1 MSREAMNYDVVIVG
15 GGPSGLSTAIKLKQL
30 NSELNVC
37 LLEKGSE
44 IGAHILSGNV
54 FETRALDELL
64 PNWKE
69 LKAPVKTKVSKE
81 KFLFLG
87 KSKSLSWP
95 TWLLPSVQKNHNNYI
110 ISLANLCRWLAEQAE
125 ALGVEI
131 FPGFPA
137 NEILYNDNGSV
148 KGVATQ
154 DMGIDKE
161 GNKKGNFEP
170 GIELLGEVTVFAE
183 GCRGHLGKQLIK
195 NFDLDYGKDSQQY
208 GIGFKEIWEIDEKN
222 HEEGL
227 VMHTVGWPLDNNTY
241 GGSFVYHA
249 ENKQIF
255 LGYVIGLDYKNP
267 HLSPFDEFQR
277 FKTHPAIKKIIEGGK
292 RISYGARALIEG
304 GIQSLPKMY
313 MPGALLI
320 GCDAGTLNMPKI
332 KGAHTAMKSGM
343 IAAETIVDYIK
354 ILNKHDTNLDDH
366 EISNKY
372 HAGLSFYEKNFK
384 KSWAYKELYAARNV
398 KPSFNWGLILGIIFT
413 GIDQLLFRGK
423 LPLTLKHKHA
433 DHETLKLANEMPII
447 EYPKPDGIITFDK
460 TSSVYLTGTNHADN
474 QPVHLKLKDSNL
486 PINYTL
492 EKFDEPAQRYC
503 PAGVYE
509 VQIEN
514 NINTFVINSQNCIH
528 CKTCD
533 IKEPSQNITWITPEG
548 NGGPKYGNM

>member
-1 MSREAMNYDVVIVG
+1 MEYDVVIVG

-30 NSELNVC
+30 DSNLNVC
-37 LLEKGSE
+37 VLEKASE
-44 IGAHILSGNV
+44 IGAHIISGNV

-64 PNWKE
+64 PQWKE
-69 LKAPVKTKVSKE
+69 LNAPVKTKVTKE

-87 KSKSLSWP
+87 KKNFLSWP

-137 NEILYNDNGSV
+137 SEILYNDDGSV

-154 DMGIDKE
+154 DMGIDKD
-161 GNKKGNFEP
+161 GNKKDSFES
-170 GIELLGEVTVFAE
+170 GIELHAKVTVFAE

-195 NFDLDYGKDSQQY
+195 KFELDKGKNPQQY
-208 GIGFKEIWEIDEKN
+208 GIGFKEIWEIEKKK
-222 HEEGL
+222 HKEGL
-227 VMHTVGWPLDNNTY
+227 VMHTVGWPLSNDTY
-241 GGSFVYHA
+241 GGSFMYHA
-249 ENKQIF
+249 ENRQVF

-267 HLSPFDEFQR
+267 YLSPFDEFQK
-277 FKTHPAIKKIIEGGK
+277 FKTHPQIKKIIEGGK

-332 KGAHTAMKSGM
+332 KGSHTAMKSGI
-343 IAAETIVDYIK
+343 IAAETIVKHIK
-354 ILNKHDTNLDDH
+354 EKKSLSLYE
-366 EISNKY
+366 EI
-372 HAGLSFYEKNFK
+372 FK
-384 KSWAYKELYAARNV
+384 KSWAYKELFLTRNV
-398 KPSFNWGLILGIIFT
+398 KPSFSWGLIIGIIFT
-413 GIDQLLFRGK
+413 GLDQILFRGK
-423 LPLTLKHKHA
+423 LPFTLKHKHA
-433 DHETLKLANEMPII
+433 DHQTLLPVSKSKKI
-447 EYPKPDGIITFDK
+447 EYPKHDNIITFDK
-460 TSSVYLTGTNHADN
+460 TSSVYLTGTNHTDN
-474 QPVHLKLKDSNL
+474 QPVHLQLKDSNL

-503 PAGVYE
+503 PVGVYE
-509 VQIEN
+509 IQVEN
-514 NINTFVINSQNCIH
+514 NLPKFVINSQNCIH

-533 IKEPSQNITWITPEG
+533 IKEPSQNITWVTPEG
-548 NGGPKYGNM
+548 GGGPKYGNM

>member
-1 MSREAMNYDVVIVG
+1 MEYDVVIVG

-30 NSELNVC
+30 NPDINVC
-37 LLEKGSE
+37 LLEKASE

-54 FETRALDELL
+54 FETKALDELL

-69 LKAPVKTKVSKE
+69 MSSPIKTKVTNE

-87 KSKSLSWP
+87 KSKSISWP
-95 TWLLPSVQKNHNNYI
+95 TWLLPKVQKNHNNYI

-125 ALGVEI
+125 NLGVEI

-137 NEILYNDNGSV
+137 SEILYNDDGSV

-154 DMGIDKE
+154 DMGLDKE
-161 GNKKGNFEP
+161 GNKKDSFEP
-170 GIELLGEVTVFAE
+170 GMELHAKVTVFAE
-183 GCRGHLGKQLIK
+183 GCRGHLGKELIK
-195 NFDLDYGKDSQQY
+195 KYELDKGKNPQQY

-227 VMHTVGWPLDNNTY
+227 VMHTAGWPLDNNTY

-277 FKTHPAIKKIIEGGK
+277 FKTHPSILKLLQGAK

-304 GIQSLPKMY
+304 GLQSLPQMH
-313 MPGALLI
+313 MPGALLV

-332 KGAHTAMKSGM
+332 KGSHTAMKSGM
-343 IAAETIVDYIK
+343 IAAETIIDHLK
-354 ILNKHDTNLDDH
+354 ENKNL
-366 EISNKY
+366 S
-372 HAGLSFYEKNFK
+372 SYENRFK
-384 KSWAYKELYAARNV
+384 KSWVYEELHSARNV
-398 KPSFNWGLILGIIFT
+398 KPSFSWGLILGIIFT
-413 GIDQLLFRGK
+413 GIDQILFRGK
-423 LPLTLKHKHA
+423 LPFTLKHKHA
-433 DHETLKLANEMPII
+433 DHETLKPAKDMPKI
-447 EYPKPDGIITFDK
+447 EYPKPDNIITFDK
-460 TSSVYLTGTNHADN
+460 TSSVYLTGTNHEAD
-474 QPVHLKLKDSNL
+474 QPVHLHLKNKDL

-492 EKFDEPAQRYC
+492 DEYDEPSQRYC

-509 VQIEN
+509 VDKTDPIIPKFI
-514 NINTFVINSQNCIH
+514 INAQNCIH

-533 IKEPSQNITWITPEG
+533 IKEPSQNITWVVPEG
-548 NGGPKYGNM
+548 GGGPNYANM